1 MSNAMDVKQVV
12 VPLDAASW
20 AGDNVQQ
27 RILRAPNAEDGG
39 GLTIV
44 SAYAVNE
51 AATGAG
57 GTAFSL
63 SLHNYGTAGT
73 AIKAVGGT
81 VAAPLGGT
89 ADPFEAGVP
98 KAFVLSNAYLAAG
111 EWLVLDKQE
120 TNSSDP
126 TRGVVVIDYL
136 LGK

>member
-1 MSNAMDVKQVV
+1 VSNATDVKQVV

-39 GLTIV
+39 GLTILR
-44 SAYAVNE
+44 AYAVNE
-51 AATGAG
+51 AATGA

-73 AIKAVGGT
+73 AIKADGGT
-81 VAAPLGGT
+81 VAAPIGGT
-89 ADPFEAGVP
+89 ADPFAAGVP

-111 EWLVLDKQE
+111 EWLVLDKRE

>member
-1 MSNAMDVKQVV
+1 MSNATDVKQHVV
-12 VPLDAASW
+12 ALSSTDL
-20 AGDNVQQ
+20 AGDNVQMHVM
-27 RILRAPNAEDGG
+27 RAPNAEDGG
-39 GLTIV
+39 GLTILR
-44 SAYAVNE
+44 AYVVNE
-51 AATGAG
+51 AATTA
-57 GTAFSL
+57 GTAFDL
-63 SLHNYGTAGT
+63 ALHNYGTAGT

-89 ADPFEAGVP
+89 ADPFAAGVP

-126 TRGVVVIDYL
+126 TRGVIVIDYL

>member
-20 AGDNVQQ
+20 ADDNVQQ
-27 RILRAPNAEDGG
+27 RILRAPDAEDGG
-39 GLTIV
+39 GLTILR
-44 SAYAVNE
+44 AYAVNE
-51 AATGAG
+51 AATD
-57 GTAFSL
+57 GTASFSL

-81 VAAPLGGT
+81 VAGPLGGLT
-89 ADPFEAGVP
+89 DPFEAGVP

-120 TNSSDP
+120 DGSSDP
-126 TRGVVVIDYL
+126 TRGVIVIDYL

>member
-1 MSNAMDVKQVV
+1 VSNATDVKQVV

-20 AGDNVQQ
+20 AGNNVHQ

-39 GLTIV
+39 GLTILR
-44 SAYAVNE
+44 AYAVNE
-51 AATGAG
+51 AATTA
-57 GTAFSL
+57 GTAFEL
-63 SLHNYGTAGT
+63 ALHNYGTAGT

-81 VAAPLGGT
+81 VAAPLGGI
-89 ADPFEAGVP
+89 ADPFKAGVP

-120 TNSSDP
+120 TGSSAP

>member
-27 RILRAPNAEDGG
+27 RILRAPDAEDGG
-39 GLTIV
+39 GLTILR
-44 SAYAVNE
+44 AYAVNE
-51 AATGAG
+51 AATTAG
-57 GTAFSL
+57 TTFELA
-63 SLHNYGTAGT
+63 LHNYGTAGT